1 MSRPTE
7 QTAVG
12 RHRSRDLDGA
22 ATLHGGDPHMINL
35 FDDVPVRAADE
46 IFSEIL
52 AREHVRIERIVS
64 TGQSTPM
71 HQPLRQAHDEWV
83 LILAGAAGIRIEGE
97 AERSLRPGD
106 HLFIAAHSRHWVTWT
121 AMSEPTIWLAVHL
134 S

>member
-1 MSRPTE
+1 
-7 QTAVG
+7 V
-12 RHRSRDLDGA
+12 RHQSLDLGGGLA
-22 ATLHGGDPHMINL
+22 SSQSGDPHMINL